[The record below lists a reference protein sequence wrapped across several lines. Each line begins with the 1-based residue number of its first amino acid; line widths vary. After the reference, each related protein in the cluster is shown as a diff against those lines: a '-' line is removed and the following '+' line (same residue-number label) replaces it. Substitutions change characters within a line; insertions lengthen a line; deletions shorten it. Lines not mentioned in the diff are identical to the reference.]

1 MRTINHILSWLFV
14 ALAVTGLTA
23 CNDNDDTESSI
34 PDISGTYQG
43 KMIYY
48 DDDVAGN
55 DTIEASWTISQNQI
69 QVPTFSLKM
78 LAGKVKDEN
87 LKNQLKQL
95 ATLTLKGDMTL
106 YHSNPDLYHVHMEDV
121 SLPVNSKGQST
132 TLMIRFDDTDCFL
145 AYDRTSKTVI
155 LQIKAIS
162 ASLANDNTNLLTD
175 TPSYYFFTVSDKDDN
190 IYVHN

>member
-1 MRTINHILSWLFV
+1 MRKINHILSWLFV

-69 QVPTFSLKM
+69 QVPTFSPKM
-78 LAGKVKDEN
+78 LAGKVKDDN

-121 SLPVNSKGQST
+121 SLPVNSNGQST
-132 TLMIRFDDTDCFL
+132 TLKIRFDDTDCFL

-162 ASLANDNTNLLTD
+162 ASLDGDNTNLLAD
-175 TPSYYFFTVSDKDDN
+175 TPSFYFFTVSDKDDN

>member
-48 DDDVAGN
+48 DDDAAGN

>member
-55 DTIEASWTISQNQI
+55 DTIEASWTISQNQL
-69 QVPTFSLKM
+69 QVPTFSPKM
-78 LAGKVKDEN
+78 LAGKVKDDN

>member
-14 ALAVTGLTA
+14 ALTAIGLTA

-48 DDDVAGN
+48 DDNVAGN
-55 DTIEASWTISQNQI
+55 DTVAASWTISQNQV
-69 QVPTFSLKM
+69 QVPKFSPKL
-78 LAGKVKDEN
+78 LAGKVKDDN
-87 LKNQLKQL
+87 LKNQLRQL
-95 ATLTLKGDMTL
+95 ATITLKGDMTL

-121 SLPVNSKGQST
+121 SLPVNSNGQST
-132 TLMIRFDDTDCFL
+132 TLKIRFDDTDCFL

-175 TPSYYFFTVSDKDDN
+175 TPSYYFFTVSNKDDN

>member
-14 ALAVTGLTA
+14 ALTAIGLTA

-69 QVPTFSLKM
+69 RVPTFSPKM
-78 LAGKVKDEN
+78 LAGKVKDDD

-132 TLMIRFDDTDCFL
+132 TLKIRFDDTDCFL

>member
-69 QVPTFSLKM
+69 QVPTFSPKM
-78 LAGKVKDEN
+78 LAGKVKDDN

-121 SLPVNSKGQST
+121 SLPVNSNGQST
-132 TLMIRFDDTDCFL
+132 TLKIRFDDTDCFL

>member
-48 DDDVAGN
+48 DDDAAGN

-69 QVPTFSLKM
+69 QVPTFSPKM
-78 LAGKVKDEN
+78 LAGKVKDDN

-132 TLMIRFDDTDCFL
+132 TLKIRFDDTDCFL